1 MMKKF
6 LVDCWNKSFDLYLI
20 MKDAFCIGLDSVY
33 TKTVGSPRIAT
44 LEDSIKLTIEKRVS
58 IARYGDGEIKLCRNR
73 DLGFQHADPTLCA
86 RLRAILHN
94 DTDGLLVCVPGVF
107 ESLDQYMEHDRKH
120 WTKHL
125 AYFRRSW
132 YRYMNRDSQY
142 GEAFVSRFYMPY
154 RDKAIAK
161 RAVELWKQIWDRR
174 DLLIVEGEKSRLGVG
189 NDLFDNAHSI
199 KRILAPNMEAF
210 AYYEEI
216 LIEVKKHDKTNLV
229 LLALGPT
236 ATVLAA
242 DLCLLGYQAID
253 IGHIDIE
260 YEWMRM
266 GTNHK
271 VPVSNKFVN
280 EAGGGK
286 GVGACLDYEYNVQ
299 IVTKIGGEHE

>member
-1 MMKKF
+1 MKKLLLYF
-6 LVDCWNKSFDLYLI
+6 WNLGWDIYYMSKDFVFILYDYI
-20 MKDAFCIGLDSVY
+20 YRHYSSSPIVQSLDD
-33 TKTVGSPRIAT
+33 TI
-44 LEDSIKLTIEKRVS
+44 LEVVQQRFS
-58 IARYGDGEIKLCRNR
+58 IARYGDGEIKLCNNR
-73 DLGFQHADPTLCA
+73 DLGFQHADLNLCS
-86 RLRAILHN
+86 RLREILNN
-94 DTDGLLVCVPGVF
+94 DIEGLMVCVPGVF
-107 ESLDQYMEHDRKH
+107 GNLDQYMVHDRKH

-132 YRYMNRDSQY
+132 YKYMNRDKQY

-154 RDKAIAK
+154 RDKSVAE
-161 RAVELWKQIWDRR
+161 RAVRLWQKVWDER

-189 NDLFDNAHSI
+189 NDLFDNARSI

-210 AYYEEI
+210 AYYNEI
-216 LIEVKKHDKTNLV
+216 FAEVQRYDRSYLV

-242 DLCLLGYQAID
+242 DLCQSGYQAID

-266 GTNHK
+266 GADHK

-286 GVGACLDYEYNVQ
+286 GVGDSSDALYLSQ
-299 IVTKIGGEHE
+299 IASKIGC